1 MFAFQ
6 YLTEQKDMA
15 IIICSFNVHDSTIWP
30 PVIYM
35 KISDGSFLFSDVNY
49 VKRLEVIDSRIRMKR
64 IRLRYRCAVMF
75 IYFDLLISH
84 YLCSSV

>member
-15 IIICSFNVHDSTIWP
+15 INTYSFNVHEYHDSTIWST
-30 PVIYM
+30 VAYM
-35 KISDGSFLFSDVNY
+35 KLSDGSFLFSDVNY

-75 IYFDLLISH
+75 IYFDLLI
-84 YLCSSV
+84 